1 MTAHESQPASPRAPL
16 PAPAPGQP
24 PHPPAPPS
32 LADRLSGSVVGVR
45 ADITVTRHVLRGEPA
60 YILRDPIS
68 FQSHRL
74 SASEYRVFI
83 ALDAD
88 HTLGETFAALVEEG
102 VLDEA
107 DSEEFYSFV
116 TALHRMGVLT
126 LPVNLEKSLYAR
138 FERRRAA
145 QKRSLLFAFISF
157 KVPLW
162 NPADFLERTRWV
174 ARLVYSRLT
183 FALWLAV
190 VITAGVVAFTRRED
204 LAAPFMTALEFENL
218 PLLWIV
224 LVLLKIAH
232 EFGHAWACTRFG
244 ATVPEMGVMMILGTP
259 CAYVDASD
267 SWSLPRF
274 RHRMIVNLGG
284 MYIELFCA
292 AIATLV
298 WASTSAGLVNTVAYQ
313 TALLASLVTIG
324 FNINPLAKFDGYYIL
339 TDIVGM
345 PNLRKRAA
353 AEITA
358 WFDRLALGLKKP
370 LAGGLFTS
378 AGLCTFGV
386 ASGFYKISLTLGICA
401 VIATRAFGLGIFLAV
416 VVGGM
421 AIAKAAASFIKHTL
435 FSPDTKP
442 VRRRAILA
450 TALTVVAPLAAAFYL
465 PLPLGFRS
473 DGVVGKAAESVLRA
487 PATGFV
493 RTVHARPGDRVQ
505 RDAPLIDLENIDL
518 ALAAASAHAI
528 AAEQTIAERAAYA
541 ASPAEVAA
549 ARERLRHAEEASRTA
564 AEDLA
569 RLTITAAFD
578 AELVSAP
585 AADTPG
591 AFVGVGDELATLA
604 AGPWT
609 IRVPVDE
616 DTLTLINPQVGDAVR
631 CRLRV
636 APAKELTGR
645 IVSIDPLGER
655 RITDEALTQIAGGAI
670 PVRGQDLQTAAPF
683 FAVTIEITDPP
694 IDAPLYG
701 SRARVDFG
709 VVHRPF
715 AQTLH
720 DRLRRFLDG
729 LRTAS

>member
-1 MTAHESQPASPRAPL
+1 MTAPASQPGRAQTAAPL
-16 PAPAPGQP
+16 PAPAPGQ
-24 PHPPAPPS
+24 PPAPPS

-45 ADITVTRHVLRGEPA
+45 ADVTVTRHVLRGEPA

-74 SASEYRVFI
+74 SASEYRVFV
-83 ALDAD
+83 ALDSD
-88 HTLGETFAALVEEG
+88 RTLGETFAALVEEG
-102 VLDEA
+102 ILAES
-107 DSEEFYSFV
+107 DSEEFYTFI

-145 QKRSLLFAFISF
+145 QKRSLLFAFVSF
-157 KVPLW
+157 KIPLW
-162 NPADFLERTRWV
+162 NPADFLQRTRWV
-174 ARLVYSRLT
+174 ARLVYSRPS

-190 VITAGVVAFTRRED
+190 VAAAAVVAFTRRGD
-204 LAAPFMTALEFENL
+204 LAAPFTTALEFENL

-232 EFGHAWACTRFG
+232 EFGHAWACARFG
-244 ATVPEMGVMMILGTP
+244 ATVPEMGVMMIIGTP

-292 AIATLV
+292 AVALLV

-324 FNINPLAKFDGYYIL
+324 FNLNPLAKFDGYYIL
-339 TDIVGM
+339 TDIVGV
-345 PNLRKRAA
+345 PNLRKRAG
-353 AEITA
+353 AEIAA
-358 WFDRLALGLKKP
+358 WFDRLALGLKRP
-370 LAGGLFTS
+370 LSGGVLNS
-378 AGLCTFGV
+378 ASLCAFGV
-386 ASGFYKISLTLGICA
+386 ASALYKTSLTLGICA
-401 VIATRAFGLGIFLAV
+401 IIATRAFGLGIFLAI

-421 AIAKAAASFIKHTL
+421 AIAKAATAFLKHTL
-435 FSPDTKP
+435 FSPDTLP
-442 VRRRAILA
+442 VRRRAVVA
-450 TALTVVAPLAAAFYL
+450 TALAIGLPLAAAFSL

-473 DGVVGKAAESVLRA
+473 DGIVGKSAEVVLRA
-487 PATGFV
+487 PSPGFV
-493 RTVHARPGDRVQ
+493 RTVHAVPGDRVQ
-505 RDAPLIDLENIDL
+505 RGSVVVDLENIDL
-518 ALAAASAHAI
+518 VLALASADALT
-528 AAEQTIAERAAYA
+528 AEQAIVERASYN
-541 ASPAEVAA
+541 ASPGEVAA
-549 ARERLRHAEEASRTA
+549 ARERLRHTEEAGRRARQDLSRLSVTA
-564 AEDLA
+564 TFEAD
-569 RLTITAAFD
+569 
-578 AELVSAP
+578 LVSSPVAR
-585 AADTPG
+585 TPG
-591 AFVGVGDELATLA
+591 VFVGVGDELATLA

-609 IRVPVDE
+609 VRVPIDE
-616 DTLTLINPQVGDAVR
+616 DTLTLIDPQPGDTVR

-636 APAKELTGR
+636 APARVLTGR

-655 RITDEALTQIAGGAI
+655 RVQYEALTQIAGGAI
-670 PVRGQDLQTAAPF
+670 PVKGREMETASPY
-683 FAVTIEITDPP
+683 FAVTIEILDPP

-709 VVHRPF
+709 VVHRPL
-715 AQTLH
+715 ARTLH